1 MTNIDFKFHLTRA
14 VPPPDDNGDLIRKSR
29 RKFREPAPW
38 ERHFDDAE
46 GGDKSSDFDE
56 TAFLAGKGN
65 FVRCSVER
73 DLNNRGADS

>member
-29 RKFREPAPW
+29 RKFQEPAPW

-46 GGDKSSDFDE
+46 GE

-73 DLNNRGADS
+73 DLNNRGAES